1 MSVPIVGGQI
11 HLTSF
16 GITQGIT
23 IAPFTRGAKHMS
35 SKKLDIRLVDIESGE
50 VMAQYVGT
58 NASAKR
64 MIKEYAI
71 YGYYLEAR

>member
-1 MSVPIVGGQI
+1 MSVAIVVGQI
-11 HLTSF
+11 HLTTF
-16 GITQGIT
+16 GITQGRT
-23 IAPFTRGAKHMS
+23 IAHFIKRARRMS
-35 SKKLDIRLVDIESGE
+35 NKKLEIRLVDIETGQ

-71 YGYYLEAR
+71 YGYYLEQR

>member
-1 MSVPIVGGQI
+1 MSVPIAGGQI
-11 HLTSF
+11 LLTSF

-23 IAPFTRGAKHMS
+23 IAPFTRRARHMS
-35 SKKLDIRLVDIESGE
+35 SKKLEIRLVDIESGE